1 MKSLVRLT
9 PTGSVAYT
17 VPVGNMAW
25 AMGLVFDAD
34 GTQDDN
40 STFSLWRV

>member
-1 MKSLVRLT
+1 
-9 PTGSVAYT
+9 
-17 VPVGNMAW
+17 MAW

-34 GTQDDN
+34 GTLDDD